1 RGEGRHPRARR
12 LLGPRR
18 QDAPRR
24 GLRAPRRHRARARG
38 LRHPRRSAHDGAR
51 PARRGRRRGARG
63 HRPRSGGGPRP
74 AADRGRRGRRHAD
87 RDRPRAGRGP
97 RGRCRGRGGGEPMS
111 TATGLALTL
120 LLLLLNAFFV
130 GAEFALISARRS
142 VIEPKA
148 LEGRWAAKIT
158 IAAMEQ
164 VSLMMAGAQMGIT
177 VCSLALGAISE
188 PAIAHLI
195 AGPLELLGVP
205 GALTHPI
212 AFAIALSLVTYLHVV
227 FGEMVPKNIALAGPD
242 RMALALSPVLMGIV
256 TVLRPVL
263 WLLNATGNLVLRLL
277 GITPKAEV
285 TSAFSRN
292 EVAAMVSES
301 REGGL
306 LEDNDEALLLG
317 ALRFEVRSV
326 ANLVIGLD
334 EVSTL
339 PEGVTAAQAE
349 AAAVEGYSRFPVRA
363 ADSRL
368 IGYVHIK

>member
-1 RGEGRHPRARR
+1 
-12 LLGPRR
+12 
-18 QDAPRR
+18 
-24 GLRAPRRHRARARG
+24 
-38 LRHPRRSAHDGAR
+38 
-51 PARRGRRRGARG
+51 
-63 HRPRSGGGPRP
+63 
-74 AADRGRRGRRHAD
+74 
-87 RDRPRAGRGP
+87 
-97 RGRCRGRGGGEPMS
+97 MS

-148 LEGRWAAKIT
+148 LEGRWAAKVT
-158 IAAMEQ
+158 ISAMEQ

-188 PAIAHLI
+188 PAIARLI

-242 RMALALSPVLMGIV
+242 RMALVLSPALMGIV

-363 ADSRL
+363 ADGRL
-368 IGYVHIK
+368 TGYVHIKDLLDSVQEHRDRPIPAARIRALPAIAAGAPLRQALASMQDTGAHLGAATDEHGTVIGIVTLEDMLEELVGQIRDDSRVDAAR